1 MRFITIEQKLKDLL
15 FNPDLF
21 FSEKLKNEVSLKYPI
36 LIMLVDSIFLAL
48 ISSFAPRGRSL
59 LSIFENGILG
69 GYGGWIILTVVF
81 YLVSLIFKPDGSF
94 TRTLEFVSYGFLPGI
109 FAGVVNL
116 IVHFILRNSFN
127 MSPINPRLN
136 LEYQI
141 QLIIHNP
148 ILQASTIIGFL
159 CILWTVYIFMFALA
173 HALNLSKRNA
183 IITVSVPYV
192 FIFTLLLIGLHFM
205 TTYSNVHS

>member
-21 FSEKLKNEVSLKYPI
+21 FSEKLKNEVSLKYPV
-36 LIMLVDSIFLAL
+36 LIILVDSIFLAL

-59 LSIFENGILG
+59 LSIFENSIFG
-69 GYGGWIILTVVF
+69 GYAGWIIPTVVF
-81 YLVSLIFKPDGSF
+81 YLISLIFKSDGSL

-116 IVHFILRNSFN
+116 IIHFISRNSFN

-148 ILQASTIIGFL
+148 IVQASTIIGFFCL
-159 CILWTVYIFMFALA
+159 LWTLYIFMFALV

-192 FIFTLLLIGLHFM
+192 FSFALLLIGLHFM
-205 TTYSNVHS
+205 TTYSNFHN